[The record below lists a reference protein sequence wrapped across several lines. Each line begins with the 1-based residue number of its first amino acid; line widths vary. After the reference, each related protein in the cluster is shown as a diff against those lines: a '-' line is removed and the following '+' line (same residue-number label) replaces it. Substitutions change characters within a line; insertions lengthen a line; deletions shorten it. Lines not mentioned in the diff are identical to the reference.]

1 VPTLDIPFESERHAK
16 LLARVSQRMKLSR
29 QKQSIMWDRWRKAE
43 NKMVAWLH
51 ESTFDAKRRLHRDN
65 AGQPEYT
72 TIQIPYTY
80 ALVMT
85 AHTYWTSVFFGRNPV
100 HQFAGRNGTGE
111 MQVQAMESLIQYQV
125 DAGRF
130 LAPYYLWF
138 YDAAKYGQG
147 VVGEWWCDTQ
157 IQYGSL
163 EAGEDGKPQQVSRR
177 IAGYQGNCIYN
188 ISPYN
193 FFPDPRVTVGNFQR
207 GEFLGVETPM
217 AWHEILKG
225 FQRGDYMNMEALQQY
240 VAAYRGYG
248 DQENYASQVIRP
260 DDQWLTDA
268 QDPFQ
273 KHPSRVRLLEFHI
286 ECSPQEWDLGDASG
300 TEKWV
305 ITLTAD
311 EKIII
316 GCRPL
321 GMMHGE
327 FPFGVIEPEVEA
339 YGMWGRGIPEIADPI
354 QRTMD
359 WLINSHFYNVRASLN
374 NQFLI
379 DPSRVLVKD
388 AEKGGPGF
396 IFRLRPEGYGQ
407 DLRTMMAQFPVTDVT
422 KAHMSD
428 LESMFQMSERV
439 MGINEQMFGVMQ
451 EGGRKTATEIR
462 TSTGFGTN
470 RQKTQTEWISTAGFM
485 PHAERLIKNTQQYY
499 DQVRKMRIVGDAAS
513 YAGPQFLTVDP
524 ESIGGEFDIVPVDG
538 TLPIDR
544 YAQVTMWKDLLSTLM
559 ATPIGQTVI
568 QQMDVPKLISWIFS
582 LGGLKNVKQFQV
594 QVMPPG
600 AQPGPGMVP
609 IGTGGPGPPQA
620 LGGPNPAAGGA
631 MGVPAQ
637 GGAVVPFSPNVRV
650 PRLGIGG
657 GGGSALP
664 TQAVLAPPGSV
675 GNA

>member
-1 VPTLDIPFESERHAK
+1 MPTLNIPFESDRHAK
-16 LLARVSQRMKLSR
+16 LLARVSQRMKLAR
-29 QKQSIMWDRWRKAE
+29 NKQSIQWEKWMKAE
-43 NKMVAWLH
+43 NKMVAYLH
-51 ESTFDAKRRLHRDN
+51 ESVFDAKRRLRRDQS
-65 AGQPEYT
+65 GQPDYT

-147 VVGEWWCDTQ
+147 VIGEWCKDNK

-163 EAGEDGKPQQVSRR
+163 ESDPDSGAPTQVSRV
-177 IAGYQGNCIYN
+177 IQGYQGNSIYN
-188 ISPYN
+188 VSPYN

-207 GEFLGVETPM
+207 GEFVGVETPM

-225 FQRGDYMNMEALQQY
+225 YQRGDYMNLDALQQY
-240 VAAYRGYG
+240 VASYRGQG
-248 DQENYASQVIRP
+248 DQENYASQVVRP
-260 DDQWLTDA
+260 DDQWLQDA

-273 KHPSRVRLLEFHI
+273 KHPSRARLLEFHV
-286 ECSPQEWDLGDASG
+286 ECSPREWGLGDATG

-311 EKIII
+311 EKIVL

-339 YGMWGRGIPEIADPI
+339 YGMWGRGLPEISDPI

-359 WLINSHFYNVRASLN
+359 WLINTHFYNVRASLN

-407 DLRTMMAQFPVTDVT
+407 DLRQMMAQFPVNDVT
-422 KAHMSD
+422 RAHMQD
-428 LESMFQMSERV
+428 LDGMFQMSERV

-470 RQKTQTEWISTAGFM
+470 RQKTQTEWISNCGFM

-499 DQVRKMRIVGDAAS
+499 DGQRKLRIVGDAAD
-513 YAGPQFLTVDP
+513 YAGPQWMMVDP
-524 ESIGGEFDIVPVDG
+524 EAIAGEFDIVPVDG

-559 ATPIGQTVI
+559 ATPIGQQVI

-582 LGGLKNVKQFQV
+582 LGGLKNVKQFNV

-609 IGTGGPGPPQA
+609 IGTGGAGPPEA
-620 LGGPNPAAGGA
+620 GGPTAGPPMAPPGGA
-631 MGVPAQ
+631 
-637 GGAVVPFSPNVRV
+637 AVVPFSPNVRSA
-650 PRLGIGG
+650 RLGMGG
-657 GGGSALP
+657 GGGPALP
-664 TQAVLAPPGSV
+664 TQSVVAPPGAV
-675 GNA
+675 GNL